1 MRTKTLGR
9 LAVLGTML
17 CVGACQTT
25 PLVAGID
32 CSALLGPTL
41 RTGVESAPFPT
52 ENTVGEW
59 VSFADQQT
67 GRLIDANGR
76 RAAVVEIID
85 ACEGEQR
92 KLTRKRL
99 FGIL

>member
-1 MRTKTLGR
+1 MSMKTLAK
-9 LAVLGTML
+9 LAVLALFPFAAG
-17 CVGACQTT
+17 CQTT

-52 ENTVGEW
+52 DNTVGEW

-99 FGIL
+99 FGIF